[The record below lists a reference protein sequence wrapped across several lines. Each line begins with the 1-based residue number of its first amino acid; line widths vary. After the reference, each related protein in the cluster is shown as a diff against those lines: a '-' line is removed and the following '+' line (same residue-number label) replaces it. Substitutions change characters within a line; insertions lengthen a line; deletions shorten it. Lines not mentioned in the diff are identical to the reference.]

1 MTSKV
6 TAEREGDP
14 SLPFSGRS
22 VRSGGNA
29 EATNFFGIQ
38 RRSRKGNSPLLF
50 SFSLSPSH
58 SLLLC
63 CDHNPRDGSLG
74 LRIVAALPLG
84 GLHFIEENTKM
95 NMRVASGRI
104 PAFHRGQNLLLFPR
118 GPAFLLYDEVGGCWA
133 HLTSSLPSGLN
144 GPHGGSLKLSKS
156 NSISSRPVG
165 WKFPPPSYF
174 IAIEG
179 AHLKRKVKH

>member
-1 MTSKV
+1 MFFDKQSYGG
-6 TAEREGDP
+6 ERGRP
-14 SLPFSGRS
+14 LPPVLRS
-22 VRSGGNA
+22 VGSQRGR
-29 EATNFFGIQ
+29 
-38 RRSRKGNSPLLF
+38 RRSNKLFWDPASKPERKLPSFVFLL
-50 SFSLSPSH
+50 SLSPSH

-95 NMRVASGRI
+95 NMRIASGRI

-156 NSISSRPVG
+156 NSISSRPAMGGMEV
-165 WKFPPPSYF
+165 PSSF
-174 IAIEG
+174 IL
-179 AHLKRKVKH
+179 HRH